1 MKASLFSLAVILASS
16 LVVTACD
23 ETKADESTVKP
34 ALQTETKEVV
44 DLQSTDVKAS
54 DLAEATTTVS
64 STGTSLEPSKL
75 VADGTPESGS
85 TDNEWDTGESLADIG
100 LRARLAD
107 GMIIAK

>member
-64 STGTSLEPSKL
+64 STETSLEPSKL
-75 VADGTPESGS
+75 VADGTPESDS
-85 TDNEWDTGESLADIG
+85 TDDEWDIGESPEEAVRE
-100 LRARLAD
+100 LRYIQ
-107 GMIIAK
+107 GKIISK